1 MKAELGATSTEST
14 REDDW
19 LRRVWEYLQKI
30 VAAPEKY
37 VQSWDLEKCEGVTA
51 TMISELTE
59 ELNRQVEQVLATPMG
74 ERGNRGDD

>member
-1 MKAELGATSTEST
+1 M
-14 REDDW
+14 
-19 LRRVWEYLQKI
+19 
-30 VAAPEKY
+30 
-37 VQSWDLEKCEGVTA
+37 QSWDLEKCEGVTA